1 MFAGVCAA
9 APPEPATSGQDIF
22 LRGVLPDGTRL
33 QGRREDGTNVTGTA
47 AACATCHR
55 GSGLGAVEGT
65 VWIPPI
71 TGPALF
77 GGGSQEV
84 VVRLDRRFN
93 TAVSVPHPPY
103 TAAEFGKI
111 ITDGVRPDGTR
122 LRGLMPRYELNT
134 NNTAAL
140 AAYLQT
146 LGRVPAPGIRGG
158 SVHLATVITPE
169 VTPARRDALKATL
182 LAFVAQRNVSQEAGL
197 RKKIPAAERRL
208 RTRRPWVLDFWELTG
223 GPNEWSAQLAAHQAA
238 QPVFAL
244 LSGTTATDWRP
255 VANFCEASAVACWF
269 PTLDTVPSAT
279 AAERFTLY
287 FNQGVAL
294 DAAVIAADFT
304 VHEGRDLLVIHDGSP
319 AGLAAAASLQST
331 VGSHGHRLQMLDLPH
346 TAVTAVRSAL
356 VHQERKDAVVLLG
369 GAGLATM
376 LEALPAPK
384 SRVYLAYGDDPTVA
398 NLLPAAW
405 KAQTVAVD
413 RFEQGKLREAGVK
426 RFREWAHSR
435 ALDVVDERLQAE
447 AFFAASFLAMTV
459 TDLLNNLQP
468 DYLIER
474 AQDTLSMR
482 EAERLQ
488 MEVQALMSG
497 GGGRRPVVPLRGD
510 GATQLDLATQN
521 ARTGTSIY
529 PRLSLGPGQH
539 YASQGAFLKELGNGK
554 SRWLVPETT
563 GLPSAK
569 PLSPSAAPSPAPIQ
583 TSTHSG

>member
-1 MFAGVCAA
+1 MLAGVTGAA
-9 APPEPATSGQDIF
+9 TPEPVVDGQTIF
-22 LRGVLPDGTRL
+22 LRGVLPDGTAL
-33 QGRREDGTNVTGTA
+33 QGRREDGSNVTGTA

-55 GSGLGAVEGT
+55 TSGLGAVEGT
-65 VWIPPI
+65 VWVPPI

-77 GGGSQEV
+77 GGGSQKV

-93 TAVSVPHPPY
+93 TAVSVPHQPY
-103 TAAEFGKI
+103 TAAEFDKI
-111 ITDGVRPDGTR
+111 VNDGVRPDGSQ
-122 LRGLMPRYELNT
+122 LRGLMPRYELNAKD
-134 NNTAAL
+134 TAAL

-146 LGRVPAPGIRGG
+146 LGRAPVPGIHDG

-169 VTPARRDALKATL
+169 VTKARRDALKATL

-208 RTRRPWVLDFWELTG
+208 QTRRPWVLDFWELTG
-223 GPNEWSAQLAAHQAA
+223 SANEWPAQLAALQTK

-244 LSGTTATDWRP
+244 LSGTTSKDWQP
-255 VANFCEASAVACWF
+255 IANFCEASAVACWF
-269 PTLDTVPSAT
+269 PTLDAVPTAT

-287 FNQGVAL
+287 FSQGVAL
-294 DAAVIAADFT
+294 DAAVIVADFAA
-304 VHEGRDLLVIHDGSP
+304 HKGRNLLVLHDGSP
-319 AGLAAAASLQST
+319 TSLAAAVALQSNL
-331 VGSHGHRLQMLDLPH
+331 GNHEERMQIIDLQH
-346 TAVTAVRSAL
+346 ATVTAVRSAL
-356 VHQERKDAVVLLG
+356 VESTRKDAVVILG
-369 GAGLATM
+369 GIGLAPM
-376 LEALPAPK
+376 LEELPSPK
-384 SRVYLAYGDDPTVA
+384 SRIYLAYGDDPTMA

-405 KAQTVAVD
+405 KAKTVAVD

-435 ALDVVDERLQAE
+435 ALEVVDERLQAE
-447 AFFAASFLAMTV
+447 AFFAASFLSMTV

-468 DYLIER
+468 DYLVER

-497 GGGRRPVVPLRGD
+497 GGGRRPVVPLTGD
-510 GATQLDLATQN
+510 GTTQLDLATQN

-539 YASQGAFLKELGNGK
+539 YASQGAFLKELSTGK

-563 GLPSAK
+563 RLPPAK
-569 PLSPSAAPSPAPIQ
+569 PLSLRATPTIAPLQ
-583 TSTHSG
+583 TSMHSG